1 MAPWVWV
8 DPDPP
13 DSTTSDVCPA
23 RISIKYRLLLVN
35 SVPESFSKTIAAES
49 VKRTTLSEA
58 AHQAIRRNIITGV
71 LAPGSKLVVAALA
84 QALKLSATP
93 INEALAGLERESLV
107 TYAPHRGYFVRTV
120 TPEDI
125 EVTYLVRE
133 AFELLAVR
141 NAAKNANKTITGQLK
156 EILQQARQSL
166 READTSRFS
175 DLDLEFHR
183 VIWNSLNNSLAT
195 RVGELIGVQ
204 IRLLVAT
211 TARAPGR
218 FRGAFDEHTEI
229 YKAIKNHDPVRAE
242 SSMRKH
248 LRNAKTALERAVLE
262 DPGAPASRAS
272 KTNPKPRSTP
282 VNKRQKFNTKRAMRK
297 KAA

>member
-1 MAPWVWV
+1 M
-8 DPDPP
+8 
-13 DSTTSDVCPA
+13 
-23 RISIKYRLLLVN
+23 
-35 SVPESFSKTIAAES
+35 PEPFSERIAADS
-49 VKRTTLSEA
+49 VMRTTLSEA

-84 QALKLSATP
+84 QALNLSATP
-93 INEALAGLERESLV
+93 INEALAGLEREGLV
-107 TYAPHRGYFVRTV
+107 TCSPHRGYFVRTV

-125 EVTYLVRE
+125 EVTYSVRE

-166 READTSRFS
+166 RETDTSRFS

-204 IRLLVAT
+204 ISLLVAAPEKT
-211 TARAPGR
+211 QAGANGDDEQHGLAAGKDPGRPGRPARA
-218 FRGAFDEHTEI
+218 
-229 YKAIKNHDPVRAE
+229 
-242 SSMRKH
+242 
-248 LRNAKTALERAVLE
+248 
-262 DPGAPASRAS
+262 
-272 KTNPKPRSTP
+272 
-282 VNKRQKFNTKRAMRK
+282 
-297 KAA
+297 

>member
-1 MAPWVWV
+1 MPGT
-8 DPDPP
+8 
-13 DSTTSDVCPA
+13 STKKIV
-23 RISIKYRLLLVN
+23 
-35 SVPESFSKTIAAES
+35 AES

-71 LAPGSKLVVAALA
+71 LAPGSKLVVATLA
-84 QALKLSATP
+84 QALNLSATP
-93 INEALAGLERESLV
+93 INEALAGLEREGLV
-107 TYAPHRGYFVRTV
+107 TCSPHRGYFVRTV

-125 EVTYLVRE
+125 EETYSVRE

-141 NAAKNANKTITGQLK
+141 NAAKNADKTVIGHLK

-166 READTSRFS
+166 RETDTSLFS

-183 VIWNSLNNSLAT
+183 VIWNSMNNSLAT

-218 FRGAFDEHTEI
+218 FRGAFEEHNDI
-229 YKAIKNHDPVRAE
+229 YQAIRNRDPVRAE
-242 SSMRKH
+242 SSMRTH
-248 LRNAKTALERAVLE
+248 LYNAKTALERAVFE
-262 DPGAPASRAS
+262 EADTGSQVCVSGAARTKPGSSRNRTRQASAES
-272 KTNPKPRSTP
+272 VPKQRT
-282 VNKRQKFNTKRAMRK
+282 
-297 KAA
+297 